1 MNEVR
6 IPNNKE
12 ISIVKSKIN
21 QRFNNQRDQI
31 SCALCGK
38 ELKNQSRSFHKSHTV
53 PFFCLENIKG
63 LYKKNYN
70 VLKAEYIGLR
80 TPFSDK
86 EYVGTNKA
94 GVFYSICSKCDQEKF
109 NIYESE
115 KALLTMKPEE
125 IVDSL
130 ALKIYLNELF
140 NSRLR
145 SFKNTLN
152 HSELTDDQI
161 IVSFFDSIGNTEEPT
176 VEVDIRD
183 FQENLDFA
191 KRSFENGYGNYKI
204 IFNNILDYTV
214 PIAAQVSIPISHN
227 VDFTKLQNV
236 NVLNHK
242 TLEDLLICI
251 FPLKK
256 KSVITVFYKT
266 GDRLMKK
273 YAKQF
278 QKLSEE
284 EKLREIFYLLIRYK
298 ASNYFFSPL
307 IKDVLMDENIRGVCS
322 IEDTA
327 VKMGNFTMNLADFEN
342 QNWKQNLPSILSEE
356 YSVQQLLQKKS
367 SGK

>member
-1 MNEVR
+1 M
-6 IPNNKE
+6 
-12 ISIVKSKIN
+12 
-21 QRFNNQRDQI
+21 
-31 SCALCGK
+31 
-38 ELKNQSRSFHKSHTV
+38 
-53 PFFCLENIKG
+53 
-63 LYKKNYN
+63 
-70 VLKAEYIGLR
+70 KAGYVGLR

-94 GVFYSICSKCDQEKF
+94 GVFYSICSKCNQEKF
-109 NIYESE
+109 KIYESE

-161 IVSFFDSIGNTEEPT
+161 IVSFLDSIGNTEEPT

-204 IFNNILDYTV
+204 IYHNILDYTV

-251 FPLKK
+251 FPLKN
-256 KSVITVFYKT
+256 KSVI
-266 GDRLMKK
+266 
-273 YAKQF
+273 
-278 QKLSEE
+278 S
-284 EKLREIFYLLIRYK
+284 
-298 ASNYFFSPL
+298 
-307 IKDVLMDENIRGVCS
+307 VC
-322 IEDTA
+322 
-327 VKMGNFTMNLADFEN
+327 
-342 QNWKQNLPSILSEE
+342 
-356 YSVQQLLQKKS
+356 
-367 SGK
+367 

>member
-1 MNEVR
+1 
-6 IPNNKE
+6 
-12 ISIVKSKIN
+12 
-21 QRFNNQRDQI
+21 
-31 SCALCGK
+31 
-38 ELKNQSRSFHKSHTV
+38 
-53 PFFCLENIKG
+53 
-63 LYKKNYN
+63 
-70 VLKAEYIGLR
+70 
-80 TPFSDK
+80 
-86 EYVGTNKA
+86 
-94 GVFYSICSKCDQEKF
+94 
-109 NIYESE
+109 
-115 KALLTMKPEE
+115 MKPEE

-204 IFNNILDYTV
+204 IYHNILDYTV

-284 EKLREIFYLLIRYK
+284 EK
-298 ASNYFFSPL
+298 S
-307 IKDVLMDENIRGVCS
+307 
-322 IEDTA
+322 
-327 VKMGNFTMNLADFEN
+327 
-342 QNWKQNLPSILSEE
+342 
-356 YSVQQLLQKKS
+356 
-367 SGK
+367 

>member
-1 MNEVR
+1 MNEIR

-21 QRFNNQRDQI
+21 QKFNNQQDQT

-38 ELKNQSRSFHKSHTV
+38 ELKNQSKSFHKSHTV

-63 LYKKNYN
+63 LYNKNYG
-70 VLKAEYIGLR
+70 VLKAEYVGLR

-86 EYVGTNKA
+86 EYIGTNKA

-109 NIYESE
+109 SIYESE
-115 KALLTMKPEE
+115 EALLNMMPEE

-161 IVSFFDSIGNTEEPT
+161 IVSFFDSIGNTEEST
-176 VEVDIRD
+176 VKIDIRD
-183 FQENLDFA
+183 FQENLESA
-191 KRSFENGYGNYKI
+191 KRSFENGYRNYKI
-204 IFNNILDYTV
+204 IYHNILDYTV
-214 PIAAQVSIPISHN
+214 PIAAQVSIPVSHN

-242 TLEDLLICI
+242 ILEDLLICI
-251 FPLKK
+251 FPLKS
-256 KSVITVFYKT
+256 KSVITIFYKT

-278 QKLSEE
+278 SKLKEE
-284 EKLREIFYLLIRYK
+284 EKLKEIFYLLIRYK

-307 IKDVLMDENIRGVCS
+307 IKDILVDENVRSVCS
-322 IEDTA
+322 IEDTV
-327 VKMGNFTMNLADFEN
+327 VKVGNTNMNLADFEDRS
-342 QNWKQNLPSILSEE
+342 WKQKLPSILSEE
-356 YSVQQLLQKKS
+356 YSIQRLLLRKS
-367 SGK
+367 SVK